1 MSRPRIVLADD
12 HRVFAE
18 GLKSLLEDEYDV
30 VGIAEDG
37 EQLID
42 VVEELEPDLV
52 ITDVS
57 MPKLNGL
64 EAVQRLL
71 ESRSRMKVIL
81 LTMHEDVGLATSA
94 IRAGASGYLLKHAR
108 AEDVLRAI
116 EEVLEGGV
124 CVSPP
129 MGEAVMRALTAG
141 PATGREE
148 KPELT
153 ERQTE
158 ILDLLVRGLSAKE
171 IATRLHISPRT
182 VEFHKYQAME
192 RVGVTTSAE
201 LIAYA
206 VMKGIGRS

>member
-30 VGIAEDG
+30 VGIVEDG
-37 EQLID
+37 QALLAAVD
-42 VVEELEPDLV
+42 DLSPDLV
-52 ITDVS
+52 VTDVS
-57 MPKLNGL
+57 MPELNGI
-64 EAVQRLL
+64 ECVPRLR
-71 ESRSRMKVIL
+71 ESNPDAKIIL
-81 LTMHEDVGLATSA
+81 LTMHEDVGLAITA
-94 IRAGASGYLLKHAR
+94 IRAGASGYILKHGR
-108 AEDVLRAI
+108 AEEVLRAI
-116 EEVLEGGV
+116 EEVLKGGV
-124 CVSPP
+124 HVSPP
-129 MGEAVMRALTAG
+129 MGEVVMRALASG
-141 PATGREE
+141 KED

-158 ILDLLVRGLSAKE
+158 ILELLVQGLSAKE
-171 IATRLHISPRT
+171 IAYQLHLSPRT

-206 VMKGIGRS
+206 VMRGIGRT